1 MPRNLKNKIFLLGIF
16 TMIILLSIPQ
26 NTIASKIDI
35 DNEKQENYQV
45 SPSNNDKGEWKTNYY
60 CRINVYVDGGCY
72 CQPELGLFF
81 VRNAR
86 ITGNIVR
93 CSISG
98 TNGTDVF
105 ESGRLDLRV
114 QYLFG
119 FCRFFW
125 QSWLSWAEMRGF
137 AIKCWY
143 KIS

>member
-1 MPRNLKNKIFLLGIF
+1 MLKKNMVVGL
-16 TMIILLSIPQ
+16 ILLFVV
-26 NTIASKIDI
+26 IASTPAVIGI
-35 DNEKQENYQV
+35 QEKTYNT
-45 SPSNNDKGEWKTNYY
+45 PSSEVDRAGWKTNYY
-60 CRINVYVDGGCY
+60 CRINVYVDGGCD

-105 ESGRLDLRV
+105 ESGKLDLRV